1 MLLLAALALA
11 APCLG
16 LTAVEV
22 LSAPRPQAPILSPER
37 DLALNI
43 VDQWDSKA
51 DQSVSP
57 LSPGRS

>member
-1 MLLLAALALA
+1 MLFLAALALA

-16 LTAVEV
+16 LTAVDV

-43 VDQWDSKA
+43 VDQWDPEL
-51 DQSVSP
+51 DQYVPP
-57 LSPGRS
+57 LFPLLG